1 MNIKIW
7 DDRYIIR
14 SDARQYRLIE
24 IKEKAPDEESDDVQ
38 ADENG
43 TYEVNIGYYSSMASL
58 FRGLVER
65 EGRLNKCTTL
75 EGYVKHIEKIN
86 KKLEENLLV
95 IAAMIG
101 KKESFDRIMYA
112 MPDKIPDSVAKIGE
126 AKKKLNKKLF
136 TFI

>member
-7 DDRYIIR
+7 NDKYVIK

-24 IKEKAPDEESDDVQ
+24 IKEKAPEEDDDNVQ
-38 ADENG
+38 ANENG
-43 TYEVNIGYYSSMASL
+43 TYEVNIGYYSSMASV
-58 FRGLVER
+58 FRDIVER

-86 KKLEENLLV
+86 KMLEENLLV

-126 AKKKLNKKLF
+126 AKKKLNKK
-136 TFI
+136 

>member
-24 IKEKAPDEESDDVQ
+24 IKEKSPDEESDDVQ

-101 KKESFDRIMYA
+101 KKESIDRIMYA

-126 AKKKLNKKLF
+126 AKKKLNKK
-136 TFI
+136 

>member
-126 AKKKLNKKLF
+126 AKKKLNKK
-136 TFI
+136 

>member
-43 TYEVNIGYYSSMASL
+43 TYEVNIGYYSSMVSL

-75 EGYVKHIEKIN
+75 EGYVKQIEKIN
-86 KKLEENLLV
+86 KKLEENLMS

-101 KKESFDRIMYA
+101 KKESLKRIIDA
-112 MPDKIPDSVAKIGE
+112 MPDKLPDSVAKIGE
-126 AKKKLNKKLF
+126 EKKKGKKK
-136 TFI
+136 

>member
-43 TYEVNIGYYSSMASL
+43 TYEVNIGYYSSMVSL

-126 AKKKLNKKLF
+126 AKKKLNKK
-136 TFI
+136 

>member
-86 KKLEENLLV
+86 KKLEENLMS

-126 AKKKLNKKLF
+126 AKKKLNKK
-136 TFI
+136 

>member
-126 AKKKLNKKLF
+126 AKKKGKKK
-136 TFI
+136 